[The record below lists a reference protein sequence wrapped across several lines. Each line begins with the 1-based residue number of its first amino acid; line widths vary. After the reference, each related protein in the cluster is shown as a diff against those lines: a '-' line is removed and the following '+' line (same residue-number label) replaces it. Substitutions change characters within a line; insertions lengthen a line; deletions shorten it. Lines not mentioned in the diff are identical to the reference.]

1 MRLDLKGK
9 NNKSHSKFR
18 YSICQDTNCRRGRM
32 LFKLE
37 HVEPILSGSV
47 TQIRK
52 NWGKPMA
59 KVGSVHK
66 AKTALFSKESFASIR
81 ITGLRKERLGEISL
95 EDVYKEGYDDLESY
109 KAAWKRSVGVWDP
122 NIMVYIVNFELEEQY
137 DSCMYVAPIGSSQP
151 MQIDMGLQPAT
162 SGDG

>member
-1 MRLDLKGK
+1 
-9 NNKSHSKFR
+9 
-18 YSICQDTNCRRGRM
+18 M

-81 ITGLRKERLGEISL
+81 ITGLRKERLGDISL

-109 KAAWKRSVGVWDP
+109 KAAWKRSAGVWDP
-122 NIMVYIVNFELEEQY
+122 NIMVYVVNFELEERNDPCTY
-137 DSCMYVAPIGSSQP
+137 PSTIRSYQP
-151 MQIDMGLQPAT
+151 MQVDEALQPAT
-162 SGDG
+162 SGDS

>member
-37 HVEPILSGSV
+37 HVEPILSGCV

-52 NWGKPMA
+52 NWSKPMA

-81 ITGLRKERLGEISL
+81 ITGLRKERLGDISL

-109 KAAWKRSVGVWDP
+109 KAAWKRSAGAWDP

-137 DSCMYVAPIGSSQP
+137 DCMYVATIGSSRP